1 MRHRNQWTRHLLAL
15 ALVFAIA
22 AAGMAC
28 SGGGGS
34 SEIEDVCEAF
44 CEASTTC
51 TDIPDAQS
59 LCEDECVDDFD
70 RAENLDGDECV
81 DEQLA
86 AMVCAEQLACPDL
99 NKFNSLTFRQ
109 SSDVVELFL
118 GRKLCDLS
126 VVDCCEEEL
135 LKNIVKCPDSFAL
148 D

>member
-1 MRHRNQWTRHLLAL
+1 MRHRNQWTRYLL

-28 SGGGGS
+28 SGGGGG

-59 LCEDECVDDFD
+59 LCEDECVEDFE
-70 RAENLDGDECV
+70 RAEDLDGDECV

-86 AMVCAEQLACPDL
+86 AMVCAEQLACPNL
-99 NKFNSLTFRQ
+99 NKFNSLRFRR
-109 SSDVVELFL
+109 SSDIVQLFL
-118 GRKLCDLS
+118 GNKLCVLG
-126 VVDCCEEEL
+126 VRDCCEDEL
-135 LKNIVKCPDSFAL
+135 LQNIAACPDTFAL